1 MFLMTRSIA
10 HSAFEQYFLRNDSL
24 GVADGVGGWS
34 GHAGANPA
42 RWSRKLMYREFMTL
56 H

>member
-1 MFLMTRSIA
+1 MADQVS
-10 HSAFEQYFLRNDSL
+10 SQYFLRSDSL

-42 RWSRKLMYREFMTL
+42 RWSRKLMQR
-56 H
+56 